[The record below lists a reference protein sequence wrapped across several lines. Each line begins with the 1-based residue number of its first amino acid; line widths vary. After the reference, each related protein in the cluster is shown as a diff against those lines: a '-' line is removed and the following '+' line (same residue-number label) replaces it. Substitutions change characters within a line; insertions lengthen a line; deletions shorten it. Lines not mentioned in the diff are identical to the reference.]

1 MAGKG
6 LKKAK
11 YNQIDTATN
20 KYKTLTDSKVPV
32 LEKIIESKFSPEYNN
47 AELYADDALAESD
60 YSFKKGT
67 LSIVVA
73 DDKDEVCAELLGNN
87 VSEENEVTSNVN
99 DSAPEVG
106 FGHIVPKIVNGAK
119 KYKVEFFPRVKFTKI
134 TTDRKTKGESVEFA
148 TTNIEATVFPLSESI
163 NGLEIGDW
171 EKHKTFTTEKEAET
185 YLDALLTPSVN
196 V

>member
-11 YNQIDTATN
+11 YNQIDTQTK
-20 KYKTLTDSKVPV
+20 KYKTLTDSKVPL

-73 DDKDEVCAELLGNN
+73 DDKDEVCAELLGND
-87 VSEENEVTSNVN
+87 VSEENEVTSNIN
-99 DSAPEVG
+99 DTAPECG
-106 FGHIVPKIVNGAK
+106 FGHIVPKIVNGIK

-134 TTDRKTKGESVEFA
+134 TTDRKTKGESIEFA
-148 TTNIEATVFPLSESI
+148 TTNIEATVFPLGEAI
-163 NGLEIGDW
+163 NGFEIGDW
-171 EKHKTFTTEKEAET
+171 EKHKTFTTETEAET
-185 YLDALLTPSVN
+185 YLDTLLTPSVS
-196 V
+196 